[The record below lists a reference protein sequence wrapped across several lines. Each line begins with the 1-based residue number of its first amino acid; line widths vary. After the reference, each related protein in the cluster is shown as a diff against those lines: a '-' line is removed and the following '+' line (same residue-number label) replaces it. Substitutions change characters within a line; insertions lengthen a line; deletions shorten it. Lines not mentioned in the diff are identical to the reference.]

1 MLYTITVSFGE
12 TCEYE
17 FKFLDSDIAGL
28 PRDQAR
34 AWLHREFEALECT
47 PRNPVGKILLLDVIL
62 DVAKYGGE
70 KRFAE
75 GGEWARTFVHSVGAA
90 LGRDTVRIDVPNL
103 VVG

>member
-12 TCEYE
+12 TSEYE
-17 FKFLDSDIAGL
+17 FKFIDDEISGL

-34 AWLHREFEALECT
+34 AWLHREYEALECA

>member
-1 MLYTITVSFGE
+1 MLYTVTVSFGVNN
-12 TCEYE
+12 EYE
-17 FKFLDSDIAGL
+17 FKFLDTELAGL
-28 PRDQAR
+28 PKDQAR
-34 AWLHREFEALECT
+34 AWLHQEFEALECT

-70 KRFAE
+70 SRFVE
-75 GGEWARTFVHSVGAA
+75 GGDWARKFVHCVGAA

>member
-70 KRFAE
+70 KRFAA
-75 GGEWARTFVHSVGAA
+75 GKTASA
-90 LGRDTVRIDVPNL
+90 LAFDPRRKLIELGFSRAPSQALHGV
-103 VVG
+103 

>member
-1 MLYTITVSFGE
+1 MLYTVTVSFGE
-12 TCEYE
+12 TSEYE
-17 FKFLDSDIAGL
+17 FKFLDADIAGVS
-28 PRDQAR
+28 RDQAR
-34 AWLHREFEALECT
+34 AWLHSEFEALECT

-70 KRFAE
+70 KRIAE
-75 GGEWARTFVHSVGAA
+75 GGEWAVTFVHNVAAA